1 MAKRKR
7 KPNLGTLEWRQILS
21 TVACI
26 GGCVGAIALLQYP
39 QLQQLKTRGQDLPIE
54 VIRRDVAAE
63 QVQLDLLENAPS
75 FGFRNLVANWA
86 FLQFLQYF
94 GDAEVRS
101 RTDYRLSPEYF
112 EVIVEKDPYFFVSYI
127 FMSHSV
133 SLYAGMPERAVE
145 LLEKGLT
152 QMTPTTP
159 LEAPH
164 VWRQKGI
171 EELLFLGD
179 SEAAQESFNMAA
191 EWAAVSNLPNR
202 DRLAENSR
210 QTAEFLAQNPDSKN
224 AQFNSWA
231 TVLRTAPDD
240 FTRQLALEEIV
251 NLGGQVL
258 ENPDGSFQLVAPP
271 ED

>member
-1 MAKRKR
+1 MQQKKR
-7 KPNLGTLEWRQILS
+7 KPKTDFFEWRQILS
-21 TVACI
+21 TVACVL
-26 GGCVGAIALLQYP
+26 GCVGAIALLQYP
-39 QLQQLKTRGQDLPIE
+39 QLQRLKAGGQDLPIE
-54 VIRRDVAAE
+54 VIRRDLAAD
-63 QVQLDLLENAPS
+63 QVQLDFLENTPS

-94 GDAEVRS
+94 GDVEVRE

-127 FMSHSV
+127 FLTNSV
-133 SLYAGMPERAVE
+133 SLYAGMPDRAVGLIE
-145 LLEKGLT
+145 EGLT
-152 QMTPTTP
+152 HMTPTIP
-159 LEAPH
+159 LESPH

-179 SEAAQESFNMAA
+179 AGASQESFSTAA

-202 DRLAENSR
+202 DRLAENSQ
-210 QTAEFLAQNPDSKN
+210 QTADFLEQNPDSKN
-224 AQFNSWA
+224 AQFTSWA

-240 FTRQLALEEIV
+240 LTRQLAFEAIV
-251 NLGGQVL
+251 DLGGQVL